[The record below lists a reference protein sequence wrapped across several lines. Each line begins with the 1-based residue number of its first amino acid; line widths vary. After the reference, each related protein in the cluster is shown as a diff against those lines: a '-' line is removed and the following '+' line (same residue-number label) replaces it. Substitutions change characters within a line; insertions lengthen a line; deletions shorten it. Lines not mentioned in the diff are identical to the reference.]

1 MPEPLEQNL
10 GLSLLPLWREVAICA
25 FFTRTLPPSV
35 MGKTELYPVAAFS
48 RAVVDPLREAFGQ
61 GKCAQWPRF

>member
-10 GLSLLPLWREVAICA
+10 AFLYRHFGVTWRSVC
-25 FFTRTLPPSV
+25 FFTRTLLPSV
-35 MGKTELYPVAAFS
+35 MDKTELYPVAAFS

-61 GKCAQWPRF
+61 GKRAQRPRF